1 MQVTETTS
9 EGLKRA
15 FKIVISA
22 SDIVEKIEYRL
33 EELSSR
39 INVPGFRPGK
49 APMTVLKQRFGGSV
63 RDEVLEQAVKDASQ
77 QAIDERGLRPATTP
91 NVEIVAQDE
100 GKDLEYTIELEILP
114 DIQPMDFA
122 KIEVERLKVRVSDDE
137 IAQALEQIASGR
149 KQTQPLDKERKAE
162 SGDVLVLDFTGTVDG
177 EAMAEMSG
185 EDHHL
190 ELGSNAFVQGFE
202 EQLVGADKNET
213 KEIKVTFPEEY
224 VNDRLAGREAVF
236 TCTVKDILQAVVPAV
251 DEAFATL
258 VGEESLDALKDKI
271 RTHIGQEY
279 DRLARERMKRQ
290 MLDQLAEAHD
300 FTVPETM
307 VGAEFEAIWRQVQ
320 GDRERGVVDPEDEG
334 KSEDDL
340 QAEYRGIA
348 ERRVRLGLLLAEV
361 GRLNEL
367 EVSQEEVTG
376 ALYREA
382 SRFPGQEQQ
391 VVQFYQNNPQA
402 MAQLRA
408 PLFEEK
414 VVDFISELAK
424 VAEREVDAE
433 DLKAEEEGGSG
444 AAKKAKTSGAA
455 KKPAKTKK
463 PAAKASAK
471 SGGAAKKAAPKGQ
484 AGTKGKAAKA
494 ADAG

>member
-1 MQVTETTS
+1 
-9 EGLKRA
+9 
-15 FKIVISA
+15 
-22 SDIVEKIEYRL
+22 
-33 EELSSR
+33 
-39 INVPGFRPGK
+39 
-49 APMTVLKQRFGGSV
+49 
-63 RDEVLEQAVKDASQ
+63 
-77 QAIDERGLRPATTP
+77 
-91 NVEIVAQDE
+91 
-100 GKDLEYTIELEILP
+100 
-114 DIQPMDFA
+114 
-122 KIEVERLKVRVSDDE
+122 
-137 IAQALEQIASGR
+137 
-149 KQTQPLDKERKAE
+149 
-162 SGDVLVLDFTGTVDG
+162 
-177 EAMAEMSG
+177 
-185 EDHHL
+185 
-190 ELGSNAFVQGFE
+190 
-202 EQLVGADKNET
+202 
-213 KEIKVTFPEEY
+213 
-224 VNDRLAGREAVF
+224 
-236 TCTVKDILQAVVPAV
+236 
-251 DEAFATL
+251 
-258 VGEESLDALKDKI
+258 
-271 RTHIGQEY
+271 
-279 DRLARERMKRQ
+279 
-290 MLDQLAEAHD
+290 
-300 FTVPETM
+300 

-463 PAAKASAK
+463 PAAKAGAK

>member
-91 NVEIVAQDE
+91 NVEIVAQEE

-114 DIQPMDFA
+114 DIQPMDFS
-122 KIEVERLKVRVSDDE
+122 KIEVERLKVRVSDAE

-149 KQTQPLDKERKAE
+149 KQTQPLEKER
-162 SGDVLVLDFTGTVDG
+162 
-177 EAMAEMSG
+177 MSG

-202 EQLVGADKNET
+202 EQLVGADKGET

-258 VGEESLDALKDKI
+258 VGEESLDALKNKI

-300 FTVPETM
+300 FAVPETM

-367 EVSQEEVTG
+367 EVSQEEITG

-414 VVDFISELAK
+414 VVDFISELSK